1 MKSSAADETTKQ
13 TWTELIN
20 ESVHTSYDVDIG
32 DIEAVSRDFIVV
44 KRGVE
49 RIKVYYSC

>member
-1 MKSSAADETTKQ
+1 MKSSAAEETTKQ

-20 ESVHTSYDVDIG
+20 ESVHTSYDLDID

-49 RIKVYYSC
+49 RIKVY

>member
-1 MKSSAADETTKQ
+1 MKPSVEETTKQ

-32 DIEAVSRDFIVV
+32 DIEAVNRDFIIV
-44 KRGVE
+44 KIGVE
-49 RIKVYYSC
+49 RIKVY